1 MNPNSE
7 IIFSFNTMTAK
18 TERWN
23 SISLRNAENNQEI
36 ASTDIQ
42 GGGVYR
48 LFKLPDNVHR
58 LKVQFL
64 PMNEIHSDFKRIQ
77 QLHDGYRYYSF
88 IDTIVLILVHIYM

>member
-1 MNPNSE
+1 
-7 IIFSFNTMTAK
+7 MTAK
-18 TERWN
+18 NRKGGTQLV
-23 SISLRNAENNQEI
+23 LRNAENNQEI

-77 QLHDGYRYYSF
+77 QLHDEYRYYSF
-88 IDTIVLILVHIYM
+88 IDTIRC

>member
-18 TERWN
+18 NRKGGTQLV
-23 SISLRNAENNQEI
+23 LRNAENNQEI

-48 LFKLPDNVHR
+48 LFKLPDNVQVKSSISTYER
-58 LKVQFL
+58 NTLRF
-64 PMNEIHSDFKRIQ
+64 
-77 QLHDGYRYYSF
+77 
-88 IDTIVLILVHIYM
+88 